1 MSLNELKLFKN
12 VKITPD
18 YSVVHDMDPETW
30 RQYLTGELWESNP
43 VWNNDSPEILFSQN
57 VNYYRMPET
66 IRVEGNFDL
75 IRQATYG
82 FLHDPTGVVNPSFGT
97 VFFFVNDVRLLKQHS
112 NQVTEGEDA
121 TVVDVCEL
129 DISIDVWSSYG
140 GKFELY
146 DSYVERRHMP
156 RWQNVSADPDN
167 PDWRPIYYP
176 NAGQGVDGAYT
187 EEAVED
193 LTPGKLINVPDPL
206 PDGMA
211 DMKYIL
217 VTYIDKDSG
226 ELFTLIGFDVTFT
239 PVSGG
244 WNTSFNPVYKTFNTK
259 RYFRLQDVLDG
270 SLFSAADLT
279 AEYVQS
285 IVVLPELSG
294 LDMSLEFNW
303 NNGNPYFYFDEN
315 TEPFQFFDI
324 VDPSPAGTLVWLRC
338 EGKMDDLTFLMR
350 KAGKSVTVI
359 GPDHDAVG
367 QDDYDDEVEPMMYYA
382 PARQRKV
389 VTGMGGTVI
398 DVPDIDAFQP
408 LYRTQNII
416 DMNTA
421 ITLVYG
427 GDDVK
432 SANAIGNMGTT
443 EAATLPIFNSAWK
456 SYDAISRVSDNMM
469 YNAKQVQAI
478 GGGLGGSALSAT
490 GGFMMGGPAGAILG
504 LAGGILG
511 TATTAY
517 GNSVE
522 LDAKH
527 VQIRNSPAVVKSG
540 GSGLGAYILNFVDVW
555 YMTLKMDDQSME
567 KLRFMYYWFGYHVN
581 RTFKGD
587 IDLHT
592 RTKFDFIKT
601 SRAKVKG
608 DLTAGAAKQIGAI
621 FDAGV
626 TIYHGPEGYALIGTG
641 DMVSNDEVEE

>member
-12 VKITPD
+12 VKITAD
-18 YSVVHDMDPETW
+18 YSVVHDMDPDTW
-30 RQYLTGELWESNP
+30 RQYLTGELYPVNP
-43 VWNNDSPEILFSQN
+43 DWNNDSPEILFSQT

-66 IRVEGNFDL
+66 IRIEGNFDL

-82 FLHDPTGVVNPSFGT
+82 FLHDPTGVANPSFGSI
-97 VFFFVNDVRLLKQHS
+97 FFFVNDVRLLKQHS
-112 NQVTEGEDA
+112 NQVTAGGDV
-121 TVVDVCEL
+121 TVQDVCEL

-156 RWQNVSADPDN
+156 RWENVSADPDN
-167 PDWRPIYYP
+167 PDWKPIYYP

-187 EEAVED
+187 QEAVED
-193 LTPGKLINVPDPL
+193 LTPGKLINLPDPV

-211 DMKYIL
+211 DMKFIL
-217 VTYIDKDSG
+217 VTYIDKTSG
-226 ELFTLIGFDVTFT
+226 ELFTLIGADVAFT
-239 PVSGG
+239 PISGG
-244 WNTSFNPVYKTFNTK
+244 WDTSFNPVYKTFNTK
-259 RYFRLQDVLDG
+259 RYFRLEDVLDG
-270 SLFSAADLT
+270 SLFSAASLV

-285 IVVLPELSG
+285 IVVLPELCG
-294 LDMSLEFNW
+294 LDTALEFDW
-303 NNGNPYFYFDEN
+303 NNGSPYFYFDEN
-315 TEPFQFFDI
+315 TEPFQHFDI
-324 VDPSPAGTLVWLRC
+324 VDPTPAGTLVWLRC

-350 KAGKSVTVI
+350 KAGKPVTVI

-367 QDDYDDEVEPMMYYA
+367 QANYDDEAEPMMYYA

-398 DVPDIDAFQP
+398 DVPDIDAFQT

-427 GDDVK
+427 GNDVK
-432 SANAIGNMGTT
+432 TANAIGNMGTT
-443 EAATLPIFNSAWK
+443 EGATLPIFNSAWK
-456 SYDAISRVSDNMM
+456 SYEAISKVADNMTF
-469 YNAKQVQAI
+469 NAKQMQTVGNGI
-478 GGGLGGSALSAT
+478 GGSAMSAA
-490 GGFMMGGPAGAILG
+490 GGFLMGGPGGAIMG
-504 LAGGILG
+504 LASGILG
-511 TATTAY
+511 TVTGVY
-517 GNSVE
+517 GNDVE
-522 LDAKH
+522 LDAKR
-527 VQIRNSPAVVKSG
+527 VQIRNSPATVKSG
-540 GSGLGAYILNFVDVW
+540 GSGLGAYVLNFIDVW

-621 FDAGV
+621 FDQGV

-641 DMVSNDEVEE
+641 DMVSNDEVE

>member
-12 VKITPD
+12 VKITAD
-18 YSVVHDMDPETW
+18 YSVVHDMDPDTW
-30 RQYLTGELWESNP
+30 RQYLTGELYPVNP
-43 VWNNDSPEILFSQN
+43 DWNNDSPEILFSQT

-66 IRVEGNFDL
+66 IRIEGNFDL

-82 FLHDPTGVVNPSFGT
+82 FLHDPTGVANPSFGSI
-97 VFFFVNDVRLLKQHS
+97 FFFVNDVRLLKQHA
-112 NQVTEGEDA
+112 NQVTAGGDV
-121 TVVDVCEL
+121 TVQDVCEL

-156 RWQNVSADPDN
+156 RWENVSADPDN
-167 PDWRPIYYP
+167 PDWKPIYYP

-187 EEAVED
+187 QEAVED
-193 LTPGKLINVPDPL
+193 LTPGKLINLPDPV

-211 DMKYIL
+211 DMKFIL
-217 VTYIDKDSG
+217 VTYIDKTSG
-226 ELFTLIGFDVTFT
+226 ELFTLIGADVAFT
-239 PVSGG
+239 PISGG
-244 WNTSFNPVYKTFNTK
+244 WDTSFNPVYKTFNTK
-259 RYFRLQDVLDG
+259 RYFRLEDVLDG
-270 SLFSAADLT
+270 SLFSAASLV

-285 IVVLPELSG
+285 IVVLPELCG
-294 LDMSLEFNW
+294 LDTALEFDW
-303 NNGNPYFYFDEN
+303 NNGSPYFYFDEN
-315 TEPFQFFDI
+315 TEPFQHFDI
-324 VDPSPAGTLVWLRC
+324 VDPTPAGTLVWLRC

-350 KAGKSVTVI
+350 KAGKPVTVI

-367 QDDYDDEVEPMMYYA
+367 QANYDDEAEPMMYYA

-398 DVPDIDAFQP
+398 DVPDIDAFQT

-427 GDDVK
+427 GNDVK
-432 SANAIGNMGTT
+432 TANAIGNMGTT
-443 EAATLPIFNSAWK
+443 EGATLPIFNSAWK
-456 SYDAISRVSDNMM
+456 SYEAISKVADNMTF
-469 YNAKQVQAI
+469 NAKQMQTVGNGI
-478 GGGLGGSALSAT
+478 GGSAMSAA
-490 GGFMMGGPAGAILG
+490 GGFLMGGPGGAIMG
-504 LAGGILG
+504 LASGILG
-511 TATTAY
+511 TVTGVY
-517 GNSVE
+517 GNDVE
-522 LDAKH
+522 LDAKR
-527 VQIRNSPAVVKSG
+527 VQIRNSPATVKSG
-540 GSGLGAYILNFVDVW
+540 GSGLGAYVLNFIDVW

-621 FDAGV
+621 FDQGV
-626 TIYHGPEGYALIGTG
+626 TIYHGAAGYALIGTG
-641 DMVSNDEVEE
+641 NMVSNDEV

>member
-12 VKITPD
+12 VKITAD
-18 YSVVHDMDPETW
+18 YSVVHDMDPDTW
-30 RQYLTGELWESNP
+30 RQYLTGELYPVNP
-43 VWNNDSPEILFSQN
+43 DWNNDSPEILFSQT

-66 IRVEGNFDL
+66 IRIEGNFDL

-82 FLHDPTGVVNPSFGT
+82 FLHDPTGVANPSFGSI
-97 VFFFVNDVRLLKQHS
+97 FFFVNDVRLLKQHS
-112 NQVTEGEDA
+112 NQVTAGGDV
-121 TVVDVCEL
+121 TVQDVCEL

-156 RWQNVSADPDN
+156 RWENVSADPDN
-167 PDWRPIYYP
+167 PDWKPIYYP

-187 EEAVED
+187 QEAVED
-193 LTPGKLINVPDPL
+193 LTPGKLINLPDPV

-211 DMKYIL
+211 DMKFIL
-217 VTYIDKDSG
+217 VTYIDKTSG
-226 ELFTLIGFDVTFT
+226 ELFTLIGADVAFT
-239 PVSGG
+239 PISGG
-244 WNTSFNPVYKTFNTK
+244 WDTSFNPVYKTFNTK
-259 RYFRLQDVLDG
+259 RYFRLEDVLDG
-270 SLFSAADLT
+270 SLFSAASLV

-285 IVVLPELSG
+285 IVVLPELCG
-294 LDMSLEFNW
+294 LDTALEFDW
-303 NNGNPYFYFDEN
+303 NNGSPYFYFDEN
-315 TEPFQFFDI
+315 TEPFQHFDI
-324 VDPSPAGTLVWLRC
+324 VDPTPAGTLVWLRC

-350 KAGKSVTVI
+350 KAGKPVTVI

-367 QDDYDDEVEPMMYYA
+367 QANYDDEAEPMMYYA

-398 DVPDIDAFQP
+398 DVPDIDAFQT

-427 GDDVK
+427 GNDVK
-432 SANAIGNMGTT
+432 TANAIGNMGTT
-443 EAATLPIFNSAWK
+443 EGATLPIFNSAWK
-456 SYDAISRVSDNMM
+456 SYEAISKVADNMTF
-469 YNAKQVQAI
+469 NAKQMQTVGNGI
-478 GGGLGGSALSAT
+478 GGSAMSAA
-490 GGFMMGGPAGAILG
+490 GGFLMGGPGGAIMG
-504 LAGGILG
+504 LASGILG
-511 TATTAY
+511 TVTGVY
-517 GNSVE
+517 GNDVE
-522 LDAKH
+522 LDAKR
-527 VQIRNSPAVVKSG
+527 VQIRNSPATVKSG
-540 GSGLGAYILNFVDVW
+540 GSGLGAYVLNFIDVW

-608 DLTAGAAKQIGAI
+608 DLTAGAAKQIRAI
-621 FDAGV
+621 FDQGV
-626 TIYHGPEGYALIGTG
+626 TIYHGAAGYALIGTG
-641 DMVSNDEVEE
+641 NMVSNDEV

>member
-12 VKITPD
+12 VKITAD
-18 YSVVHDMDPETW
+18 YSVVHDMDPDTW
-30 RQYLTGELWESNP
+30 RQYLTGELYPVNP
-43 VWNNDSPEILFSQN
+43 DWNNDSPEILFSQT

-66 IRVEGNFDL
+66 IRIEGNFDL

-82 FLHDPTGVVNPSFGT
+82 FLHDPTGVTNPSFGSI
-97 VFFFVNDVRLLKQHS
+97 FFFVNDVRLLKQHS
-112 NQVTEGEDA
+112 NQVTAGGDV
-121 TVVDVCEL
+121 TVQDVCEL

-156 RWQNVSADPDN
+156 RWKNEGTELV
-167 PDWRPIYYP
+167 PDWKPIYYP

-187 EEAVED
+187 QEAVED
-193 LTPGKLINVPDPL
+193 LTPGKLINLPDPV

-211 DMKYIL
+211 DMKFIL
-217 VTYIDKDSG
+217 VTYIDKTSG
-226 ELFTLIGFDVTFT
+226 ELFTLIGADVAFT
-239 PVSGG
+239 PISGG
-244 WNTSFNPVYKTFNTK
+244 WDTSFNPVYKTFNTK
-259 RYFRLQDVLDG
+259 RYFRLEDVLDG
-270 SLFSAADLT
+270 SLFSAASLV

-285 IVVLPELSG
+285 IVVLPELCG
-294 LDMSLEFNW
+294 LDTALEFDW
-303 NNGNPYFYFDEN
+303 NNGSPYFYFDEN
-315 TEPFQFFDI
+315 TEPFQHFDI
-324 VDPSPAGTLVWLRC
+324 VDPTPAGTLVWLRC

-350 KAGKSVTVI
+350 KAGKPVTVI

-367 QDDYDDEVEPMMYYA
+367 QANYDDEAEPMMYYA

-398 DVPDIDAFQP
+398 DVPDIDAFQT

-427 GDDVK
+427 GNDVK
-432 SANAIGNMGTT
+432 TANAIGNMGTT
-443 EAATLPIFNSAWK
+443 EGATLPIFNSAWK
-456 SYDAISRVSDNMM
+456 SYEAISKVADNMTF
-469 YNAKQVQAI
+469 NAKQMQTVGNGI
-478 GGGLGGSALSAT
+478 GGSAMSAA
-490 GGFMMGGPAGAILG
+490 GGFLMGGPGGAIMG
-504 LAGGILG
+504 LASGILG
-511 TATTAY
+511 TVTGVY
-517 GNSVE
+517 GNDVE
-522 LDAKH
+522 LDAKR
-527 VQIRNSPAVVKSG
+527 VQIRNSPATVKSG
-540 GSGLGAYILNFVDVW
+540 GSGLGAYVLNFIDVW

-621 FDAGV
+621 FDQGV

-641 DMVSNDEVEE
+641 DMVSNDEVE